1 MIRSLALL
9 ALLAAVPA
17 ALAAGA
23 DPDGTAAA
31 APAAAAPP
39 PPQPEIVEEVTVTAT
54 RAEARR
60 DAISFSEL
68 DREEIAALDHA
79 QDTAMLLAELP
90 GGYAYSDAG
99 NGVGY
104 SYFSLRGFD
113 QRRIAVT
120 VNGVPLN
127 TPEAQQVYFV
137 DYAGLAGTLDGLQV
151 KRGPGMSQYGSPAVG
166 GSVNMQTRHL
176 SRSEQGE
183 VLLGVGSFGTDRV
196 ALEYGGPLGADWAW
210 LARVSRITSEGY
222 RDDAW
227 TRHAMAFLAV
237 EHFGARSTTRIH
249 LYGGPEDLQLAYLG
263 VPKEYLDGDVTGD
276 TEVDRKVNFL
286 RPGETDHYFQPRF
299 EVIHDWQIRPDLA
312 LSNTAY
318 LVGGGGYYRQ
328 FNAEFL
334 AATAFDPSG
343 FPTAAVLVDGA
354 WRKREI
360 AERQLGWIPRLAWQH
375 GNGELVTGI
384 ELRAYRGHHQ
394 GNVTEGSVEG
404 TPLRDDL
411 ALYDYVNTKA
421 TATVYLRES
430 WSATPALVVSGELAG
445 AFHRYEM
452 KDDAI
457 RGLSYEADYAFLLP
471 RLGVNWNLSP
481 DWNLYGSV
489 STAASEPRT
498 RDIWDQQD
506 PFVRPE
512 ELFAERLSLTRY
524 ADPFAKPE
532 RLVSYE
538 AGAGFARGANR
549 FGVNLYRM
557 DFKDELV
564 YGAGID
570 DDGNPRTVNA
580 GKTVHQGIELQGQ
593 VQLPG
598 RIDLNG
604 WGSYSRD
611 QIVDLVVRGDGVK
624 VDQSGNRIAL
634 FPAWQARLVA
644 GRSFGPLLVQLGG
657 RWVGT
662 IYTDNSENERKNPAL
677 RDAPGYVDKLV
688 EPWAVA
694 DLRLAWDLTKVAPRG
709 VRALAV
715 EARVDNLFGRLYET
729 MGYSYPDPTFT
740 AFYTEFY
747 PAATRGWWLGL
758 SAGF

>member
-1 MIRSLALL
+1 MVRSLALL

-17 ALAAGA
+17 ALGADA
-23 DPDGTAAA
+23 DPDGTAQS
-31 APAAAAPP
+31 APAPP
-39 PPQPEIVEEVTVTAT
+39 PPPPPEIVEEVTVTAT
-54 RAEARR
+54 RAQARR

-79 QDTAMLLAELP
+79 QDTAVLLAELP

-137 DYAGLAGTLDGLQV
+137 DYAGLAGSLDALQV
-151 KRGPGMSQYGSPAVG
+151 KRGPGMTQHGSPAVG
-166 GSVNMQTRHL
+166 GSVNMQTAHL
-176 SRSEQGE
+176 SRSGQGQL
-183 VLLGVGSFGTDRV
+183 LLGVGSFGTDRV
-196 ALEYGGPLGADWAW
+196 ALEYGGPLGAEWAW
-210 LARVSRITSEGY
+210 QARVSRITSEGY

-227 TRHAMAFLAV
+227 TRHAMAFLGV
-237 EHFGARSTTRIH
+237 EHFGERSMTRIH

-263 VPKEYLDGDVTGD
+263 VPKDYLDGAVTGD
-276 TEVDRKVNFL
+276 AAEDRKVNFL
-286 RPGETDHYFQPRF
+286 KSGETDHYVQPRL
-299 EVIHDWQIRPDLA
+299 EVINDWQIRPDLA

-328 FNAEFL
+328 YSPVFV
-334 AATAFDPSG
+334 AATAYDPSG
-343 FPTAAVLVDGA
+343 FPSATVDVEQA
-354 WRKREI
+354 WRKRKI
-360 AERQLGWIPRLAWQH
+360 SERQLGWIPRVAWQH
-375 GNGELVTGI
+375 GNGELVAGF
-384 ELRAYRGHHQ
+384 ELRTYRGHHD
-394 GNVTEGSVEG
+394 GIVYDGEVDGA
-404 TPLRDDL
+404 PLTDDL
-411 ALYDYVNTKA
+411 ALYDYVNTKT
-421 TATVYLRES
+421 TATVYVREA
-430 WSATPALVVSGELAG
+430 WSATPDVVVSGELA
-445 AFHRYEM
+445 AALHRYAM
-452 KDDAI
+452 QDDAI
-457 RGLSYEADYAFLLP
+457 RGLSYEASYAFLLP
-471 RLGVNWNLSP
+471 RLGVNWNV
-481 DWNLYGSV
+481 DGAWNLYGSV

-512 ELFAERLSLTRY
+512 WLFAERLSLTRY
-524 ADPFAKPE
+524 AEPYAKPE
-532 RLVSYE
+532 RLTSYE
-538 AGAGFARGANR
+538 IGAGYARGTTR

-557 DFKDELV
+557 DFRDELV

-570 DDGNPRTVNA
+570 DDGNPQTVNA
-580 GKTVHQGIELQGQ
+580 GKTVHQGIELQGAFR
-593 VQLPG
+593 LPG
-598 RIDLNG
+598 RIDLSG
-604 WGSYSRD
+604 WAAYSRD
-611 QIVDLVVRGDGVK
+611 EIVDLVVRGDGVS

-634 FPAWQARLVA
+634 FPVWQGRLVA
-644 GRSFGPLLVQLGG
+644 GRSVGPLTVQLGG

-662 IYTDNSENERKNPAL
+662 IYTDNSENERKSPGL
-677 RDAPGYVDKLV
+677 REAPGYVDKQV

-694 DLRLAWDLTKVAPRG
+694 DLRLAYDLTKYAPRG
-709 VRALAV
+709 VRALAL
-715 EARVDNLFGRLYET
+715 EGRIDNLLDRQYVT

-747 PAATRGWWLGL
+747 PAAVRGWWLGL

>member
-1 MIRSLALL
+1 LL

-17 ALAAGA
+17 ALGA
-23 DPDGTAAA
+23 DADADGTASST
-31 APAAAAPP
+31 PVPP
-39 PPQPEIVEEVTVTAT
+39 PPPPPEIVEEVTVTAT
-54 RAEARR
+54 RAQARR
-60 DAISFSEL
+60 DAISFSVI

-137 DYAGLAGTLDGLQV
+137 DYAGLAGSLDGLQV
-151 KRGPGMSQYGSPAVG
+151 KRGPGMTQYGTPAVG
-166 GSVNMQTRHL
+166 GSVNMQTAHL
-176 SRSEQGE
+176 SRAGQGQL
-183 VLLGVGSFGTDRV
+183 LLGVGAFGTDRV
-196 ALEYGGPLGADWAW
+196 ALEYGGPIGTEWAW

-227 TRHAMAFLAV
+227 TRHAMAFLGV
-237 EHFGARSTTRIH
+237 EHFGERSMTRIH

-263 VPKEYLDGDVTGD
+263 VPKEYLDGAVTGD
-276 TEVDRKVNFL
+276 AAEDRKVNL
-286 RPGETDHYFQPRF
+286 LKPGETDHYFQPRL
-299 EVIHDWQIRPDLA
+299 EVINDWQVRPGLA

-328 FNAEFL
+328 YSPVFV
-334 AATAFDPSG
+334 AATAYDPAG
-343 FPTAAVLVDGA
+343 FPTATVDVDGA
-354 WRKREI
+354 WRKRQI
-360 AERQLGWIPRLAWQH
+360 AERQLGWIPRVAWQH
-375 GNGELVTGI
+375 GNGELVAGL
-384 ELRAYRGHHQ
+384 ELRAYRGHHR
-394 GNVTEGSVEG
+394 GTVYEGEVAG
-404 TPLRDDL
+404 APLADDL
-411 ALYDYVNTKA
+411 PLYDYVNTKT
-421 TATVYLRES
+421 TATVYVREA
-430 WSATPALVVSGELAG
+430 WSATPSLVVNGELAA
-445 AFHRYEM
+445 AFHRYAM

-457 RGLSYEADYAFLLP
+457 RGLSYEAGYAFLLP
-471 RLGVNWNLSP
+471 RLGVNWNLSGA
-481 DWNLYGSV
+481 WNLYGSV

-512 ELFAERLSLTRY
+512 TLFADRLSLTSY
-524 ADPFAKPE
+524 ADPYARPE
-532 RLVSYE
+532 RLTSYE
-538 AGAGFARGANR
+538 VGAGYTRGATG

-557 DFKDELV
+557 EFRDELV

-570 DDGNPRTVNA
+570 DDGNPQTVNA
-580 GKTVHQGIELQGQ
+580 GRTVHQGIELQGAFR
-593 VQLPG
+593 LPG
-598 RIDLNG
+598 RIDVSG
-604 WGSYSRD
+604 WGTYSRD
-611 QIVDLVVRGDGVK
+611 EIVDLVVRGDGVR

-634 FPAWQARLVA
+634 FPVWQGRLVA
-644 GRSFGPLLVQLGG
+644 GRSFGPVLVQLGG

-662 IYTDNSENERKNPAL
+662 IYTDNSQNERKDPAL
-677 RDAPGYVDKLV
+677 RGAPGYVDKLV

-694 DLRLAWDLTKVAPRG
+694 DLRLAWDLTKYAPKG
-709 VRALAV
+709 VRALAL
-715 EARVDNLFGRLYET
+715 EGRIDNLFDRQYVT

-747 PAATRGWWLGL
+747 PAAVRGWWLGV